1 MNIAIIVALLAVG
14 VNCQGKVASPA
25 CKNECAIDA
34 LEPIKNPQVQQ
45 LTQIIDG
52 AAGPKVAKLV
62 GPVILNLLQKL
73 PLIKK
78 ISPAAYR
85 TIIQLLKPCGLV
97 EKILTNGKPVVFTPK
112 QQQQKAALQKR
123 LTPIVG
129 PNTACFVARI
139 ITIASGGLLSNL
151 ETVVKLINLVLCIAT
166 NPTLV
171 KTLQPVLKIVTSLL
185 SKSGA
190 GNPLVGLGGTL
201 NNRNPLES
209 VKGILEGTLGGL
221 NKCFE
226 QSGIKLNR
234 INRGIL

>member
-14 VNCQGKVASPA
+14 VNCQGKVASLA

-97 EKILTNGKPVVFTPK
+97 EKILTNGKLVAFTAQ
-112 QQQQKAALQKR
+112 QQQQKEALQKR
-123 LTPIVG
+123 LTPIVS
-129 PNTACFVARI
+129 PITACFVARI
-139 ITIASGGLLSNL
+139 ITIASLKLLSN
-151 ETVVKLINLVLCIAT
+151 
-166 NPTLV
+166 
-171 KTLQPVLKIVTSLL
+171 
-185 SKSGA
+185 
-190 GNPLVGLGGTL
+190 
-201 NNRNPLES
+201 
-209 VKGILEGTLGGL
+209 
-221 NKCFE
+221 
-226 QSGIKLNR
+226 
-234 INRGIL
+234 